1 MPVASL
7 FDAADRHHLDTNAT
21 SAYNTCRDF
30 EEHATNNG
38 TLRDLMNTRILGF
51 LILYSPPNAALHEL
65 VNVIHSC
72 SKDYVSLSA
81 LG

>member
-1 MPVASL
+1 
-7 FDAADRHHLDTNAT
+7 
-21 SAYNTCRDF
+21 
-30 EEHATNNG
+30 
-38 TLRDLMNTRILGF
+38 MNTRILGF